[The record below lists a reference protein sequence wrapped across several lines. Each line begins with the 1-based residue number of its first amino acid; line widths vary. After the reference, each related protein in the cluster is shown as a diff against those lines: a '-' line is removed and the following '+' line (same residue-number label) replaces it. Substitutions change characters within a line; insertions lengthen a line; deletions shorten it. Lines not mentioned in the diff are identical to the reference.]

1 MTLRIRMLAEAIGT
15 FWLVLG
21 AVLAGA
27 AYRVAGKPAVRAAA
41 AMVAMVAVGTLA
53 FVPSAEAID
62 AKKKAEAQAAIRKES
77 QATLSKLY
85 KAQPSAKAAL
95 QKAAGYAA
103 FDNFGMNLFVISTA
117 SGKGIVVD
125 RASRKETFMKMVSGG
140 VGLGLG
146 AKDFRVVF
154 VFEKKAAIDN
164 FIKSGWDA
172 DAHAEASAKSGQ
184 KGGAYEGAISVAPGV
199 WVYQLTETGL
209 ALQATLQ
216 GTKYYKN
223 DDLN

>member
-1 MTLRIRMLAEAIGT
+1 MRTWMTAAAIA
-15 FWLVLG
+15 LVG
-21 AVLAGA
+21 AVVFA
-27 AYRVAGKPAVRAAA
+27 
-41 AMVAMVAVGTLA
+41 
-53 FVPSAEAID
+53 PSAEAID

-77 QATLSKLY
+77 QATLNKLY
-85 KAQPSAKAAL
+85 KAQPGANAAI

-125 RASRKETFMKMVSGG
+125 RATKKETFMKMISGG

-154 VFEKKAAIDN
+154 VFEKKAGMDN
-164 FIKSGWDA
+164 FIKAGWDA
-172 DAHAEASAKSGQ
+172 DAHAEAMAKSGQ

-199 WVYQLTETGL
+199 WVYQLTETGV

>member
-1 MTLRIRMLAEAIGT
+1 MALTFGVTVAPPASAQDKKEAS
-15 FWLVLG
+15 
-21 AVLAGA
+21 
-27 AYRVAGKPAVRAAA
+27 K
-41 AMVAMVAVGTLA
+41 
-53 FVPSAEAID
+53 EAK
-62 AKKKAEAQAAIRKES
+62 AKADKQAAIRKES
-77 QATLSKLY
+77 QATLAKLY
-85 KAQPSAKAAL
+85 KAKPAAKAAVD
-95 QKAAGYAA
+95 KAAGYAA

-117 SGKGIVVD
+117 SGKGMVVD
-125 RASRKETFMKMVSGG
+125 KASKKATYMKMVSGG

-154 VFEKKAAIDN
+154 VFETSKGLND

-184 KGGAYEGAISVAPGV
+184 KGGAYEGALSVAPGV
-199 WVYQLTETGL
+199 WVYQLTEKGL

-216 GTKYYKN
+216 GTKYYKD

>member
-1 MTLRIRMLAEAIGT
+1 MII
-15 FWLVLG
+15 LG
-21 AVLAGA
+21 ADERAPAGFA
-27 AYRVAGKPAVRAAA
+27 RSR
-41 AMVAMVAVGTLA
+41 
-53 FVPSAEAID
+53 ID
-62 AKKKAEAQAAIRKES
+62 ADQQKKAEAQAAIRKES
-77 QATLSKLY
+77 QATPEQARY

-125 RASRKETFMKMVSGG
+125 RASKKETFMKMVSGG

>member
-1 MTLRIRMLAEAIGT
+1 MRTWLTVAAIALAST
-15 FWLVLG
+15 
-21 AVLAGA
+21 
-27 AYRVAGKPAVRAAA
+27 
-41 AMVAMVAVGTLA
+41 MVFA
-53 FVPSAEAID
+53 PSAVAAD
-62 AKKKAEAQAAIRKES
+62 AKKKADAQAAIRKE
-77 QATLSKLY
+77 ANTTLSKLY
-85 KAQPSAKAAL
+85 KAQPSAKAAI

-125 RASRKETFMKMVSGG
+125 RATKKETFMKMISGG
-140 VGLGLG
+140 AGIGLG

-154 VFEKKAAIDN
+154 VFENKAGMDN

>member
-1 MTLRIRMLAEAIGT
+1 MRTLLSVVAIA
-15 FWLVLG
+15 LG
-21 AVLAGA
+21 S
-27 AYRVAGKPAVRAAA
+27 
-41 AMVAMVAVGTLA
+41 TLA
-53 FVPSAEAID
+53 LVPSAEAAD
-62 AKKKAEAQAAIRKES
+62 ANKKAEAQQAIRKES

-85 KAQPSAKAAL
+85 AAKPGAKAAI

-103 FDNFGMNLFVISTA
+103 FDNFGMNLLVISTG
-117 SGKGIVVD
+117 SGKGVVVD
-125 RASRKETFMKMVSGG
+125 NATKKETFMKMVSAG

-154 VFEKKAAIDN
+154 VFENKAAIDN
-164 FIKSGWDA
+164 FINSGWDA
-172 DAHAEASAKSGQ
+172 DAHAEATAKASQ

>member
-1 MTLRIRMLAEAIGT
+1 MRTWMTAAAI
-15 FWLVLG
+15 
-21 AVLAGA
+21 ALAGA
-27 AYRVAGKPAVRAAA
+27 VAFA
-41 AMVAMVAVGTLA
+41 
-53 FVPSAEAID
+53 PSAGAID
-62 AKKKAEAQAAIRKES
+62 AKKKAEAQATIRKES
-77 QATLSKLY
+77 QNTLNKLY
-85 KAQPSAKAAL
+85 KAKPGAKAAI

-103 FDNFGMNLFVISTA
+103 FDNFGMNLFVLSTA

-125 RASRKETFMKMVSGG
+125 QATKKETFMKMISGG

-154 VFEKKAAIDN
+154 VFENKAAMNN
-164 FIKSGWDA
+164 FVKSGWDA
-172 DAHAEASAKSGQ
+172 DAHAEAMAKSGQ

-199 WVYQLTETGL
+199 WVYQLTETGV
-209 ALQATLQ
+209 AVQATLQ

>member
-1 MTLRIRMLAEAIGT
+1 MRIATAIAATIALIGT
-15 FWLVLG
+15 
-21 AVLAGA
+21 A
-27 AYRVAGKPAVRAAA
+27 
-41 AMVAMVAVGTLA
+41 TLA
-53 FVPSAEAID
+53 PLASAQD
-62 AKKKAEAQAAIRKES
+62 AKKEANAKTEKRAAIRKES
-77 QATLSKLY
+77 QATLTKLY
-85 KAQPSAKAAL
+85 KAQPGAKAAI

-125 RASRKETFMKMVSGG
+125 KASKKETFMKMLSGG

-154 VFEKKAAIDN
+154 VFENKKALND
-164 FIKSGWDA
+164 FINSGWDA

-184 KGGAYEGAISVAPGV
+184 KGAAYEGAISVAPGV

-216 GTKYYKN
+216 GTKYSK
-223 DDLN
+223 DDKLN

>member
-1 MTLRIRMLAEAIGT
+1 MRTWMTAAAIA
-15 FWLVLG
+15 LVG
-21 AVLAGA
+21 AVVFA
-27 AYRVAGKPAVRAAA
+27 
-41 AMVAMVAVGTLA
+41 
-53 FVPSAEAID
+53 PSAEAID

-77 QATLSKLY
+77 QATLNKLY
-85 KAQPSAKAAL
+85 KAQPGANAAI

-125 RASRKETFMKMVSGG
+125 RATKKETFMKMISGG

-154 VFEKKAAIDN
+154 VFEKKAGMDN
-164 FIKSGWDA
+164 FIKAGWDA
-172 DAHAEASAKSGQ
+172 DAHAEAVAKSGQ

-199 WVYQLTETGL
+199 WVYQLTETGV

>member
-1 MTLRIRMLAEAIGT
+1 
-15 FWLVLG
+15 
-21 AVLAGA
+21 
-27 AYRVAGKPAVRAAA
+27 
-41 AMVAMVAVGTLA
+41 
-53 FVPSAEAID
+53 
-62 AKKKAEAQAAIRKES
+62 
-77 QATLSKLY
+77 
-85 KAQPSAKAAL
+85 
-95 QKAAGYAA
+95 
-103 FDNFGMNLFVISTA
+103 MNLFVISTA

-125 RASRKETFMKMVSGG
+125 RVTKKETFMKMVSGG

-154 VFEKKAAIDN
+154 VFENKPSMNN
-164 FIKSGWDA
+164 FINAGWDA
-172 DAHAEASAKSGQ
+172 DAHAEATAKSGQ

>member
-1 MTLRIRMLAEAIGT
+1 MRTLMTIASLA
-15 FWLVLG
+15 
-21 AVLAGA
+21 LASV
-27 AYRVAGKPAVRAAA
+27 VAFA
-41 AMVAMVAVGTLA
+41 
-53 FVPSAEAID
+53 PSAEAAD
-62 AKKKAEAQAAIRKES
+62 AEKKAKEQAAIRKEAS
-77 QATLSKLY
+77 ATLSKLY
-85 KAQPSAKAAL
+85 KAQPSAKAAI

-117 SGKGIVVD
+117 NGKGIVVD
-125 RASRKETFMKMVSGG
+125 RASKKETFMKMISGG

-154 VFEKKAAIDN
+154 VFENKTGLDN

-184 KGGAYEGAISVAPGV
+184 KGGAYEGAISVSPGV

>member
-1 MTLRIRMLAEAIGT
+1 MRTWVTVATIAFASAVALAPSIEA
-15 FWLVLG
+15 
-21 AVLAGA
+21 A
-27 AYRVAGKPAVRAAA
+27 
-41 AMVAMVAVGTLA
+41 
-53 FVPSAEAID
+53 D

-77 QATLSKLY
+77 QTTLNKLY
-85 KAQPSAKAAL
+85 QAKPGAKAAV

-125 RASRKETFMKMVSGG
+125 RASKKETFMKMVSGG

-154 VFEKKAAIDN
+154 IFENKTGLDN

-199 WVYQLTETGL
+199 WVYQLTEKGL

>member
-1 MTLRIRMLAEAIGT
+1 MRTLMTVATMALASVVAFAPSTEA
-15 FWLVLG
+15 
-21 AVLAGA
+21 A
-27 AYRVAGKPAVRAAA
+27 
-41 AMVAMVAVGTLA
+41 
-53 FVPSAEAID
+53 D
-62 AKKKAEAQAAIRKES
+62 ANKKAEAQAAIRKEAN
-77 QATLSKLY
+77 ATLAKLY
-85 KAQPSAKAAL
+85 KAQPSAKAAI
-95 QKAAGYAA
+95 QKSAGYAA

-125 RASRKETFMKMVSGG
+125 RASKKETFMKMISGG
-140 VGLGLG
+140 LGLGLG

-154 VFEKKAAIDN
+154 VFENKKGIEN

-184 KGGAYEGAISVAPGV
+184 KGGSYEGAFSVAPGV

>member
-1 MTLRIRMLAEAIGT
+1 MRTLLSVVAIA
-15 FWLVLG
+15 LVS
-21 AVLAGA
+21 A
-27 AYRVAGKPAVRAAA
+27 
-41 AMVAMVAVGTLA
+41 LA
-53 FVPSAEAID
+53 FIPSAEALD
-62 AKKKAEAQAAIRKES
+62 ANKKAEAQQAIRKES
-77 QATLSKLY
+77 QTTLNKLY
-85 KAQPSAKAAL
+85 AAKPGARAAI

-103 FDNFGMNLFVISTA
+103 FDNFGMNLLVISTG
-117 SGKGIVVD
+117 SGKGVVVD
-125 RASRKETFMKMVSGG
+125 NATKKETFMKMVSAG

-146 AKDFRVVF
+146 AKDFRAVF
-154 VFEKKAAIDN
+154 VFENKAAIDN
-164 FIKSGWDA
+164 FINSGWDA
-172 DAHAEASAKSGQ
+172 DAHAEATAKASQ

>member
-1 MTLRIRMLAEAIGT
+1 MRTRT
-15 FWLVLG
+15 
-21 AVLAGA
+21 
-27 AYRVAGKPAVRAAA
+27 
-41 AMVAMVAVGTLA
+41 TLA
-53 FVPSAEAID
+53 AIALASAVAFAPSAEAAD
-62 AKKKAEAQAAIRKES
+62 AEKKAKEQATIRKE
-77 QATLSKLY
+77 ARNTLSKLY
-85 KAQPSAKAAL
+85 AAQPSAKAAI

-125 RASRKETFMKMVSGG
+125 RASKKETFMKMVSGG

-154 VFEKKAAIDN
+154 VFEKKSGLDN

-172 DAHAEASAKSGQ
+172 DAHAEAAAKSGQ
-184 KGGAYEGAISVAPGV
+184 KGGAYEGAVSVAPGV
-199 WVYQLTETGL
+199 WVYQITEKGL

>member
-1 MTLRIRMLAEAIGT
+1 MRTRT
-15 FWLVLG
+15 
-21 AVLAGA
+21 
-27 AYRVAGKPAVRAAA
+27 
-41 AMVAMVAVGTLA
+41 TLA
-53 FVPSAEAID
+53 AIALASAVAFAPSAEAAD
-62 AKKKAEAQAAIRKES
+62 AEKKAKEQAAIRKEA
-77 QATLSKLY
+77 QNTLSKLY
-85 KAQPSAKAAL
+85 AAQPSAKAAI

-125 RASRKETFMKMVSGG
+125 RASKKETFMKMVSGG

-154 VFEKKAAIDN
+154 VFEKKSGLDN

-172 DAHAEASAKSGQ
+172 DAHAEAAAKSGQ
-184 KGGAYEGAISVAPGV
+184 KGGAYEGAVSVAPGV
-199 WVYQLTETGL
+199 WVYQITEKGL